1 MRCRRGSGVA
11 GALPAGVSAR
21 WCAVAGASSCC
32 CAASAFAGGA
42 LRKGPRPGGWAL
54 AGPGS
59 RAVGWCW
66 GGRKILR
73 SCAEGPMI
81 LRFLRDPVAN
91 AVAFGLVHAQEGS
104 CVEGGLRPD
113 PETPTQLRARCRS
126 RPFRRP
132 PPAPAEAAHRRVEAP
147 CGSAPARSRPRRQ
160 RTSEVTTTP
169 PSAAADAGAPQ
180 RRSASALRA
189 ARVRRMPSRS
199 STSWFS
205 APPMSH
211 LPTRRVERPADGSAL
226 RRSTTWVPPSWGVSS

>member
-1 MRCRRGSGVA
+1 MRCRRGLGLLVRCLRGSRLA
-11 GALPAGVSAR
+11 GALSQGLRPAAAPPRPSLGVLSARASTGRLGGRWSGVSG
-21 WCAVAGASSCC
+21 C
-32 CAASAFAGGA
+32 
-42 LRKGPRPGGWAL
+42 
-54 AGPGS
+54 GS
-59 RAVGWCW
+59 VR

-91 AVAFGLVHAQEGS
+91 AVAFGLVHAEDGS

-132 PPAPAEAAHRRVEAP
+132 PPAPAEAAHPRVEAP